1 MDAILNFFSS
11 LPGELYV
18 FLISMLPIVELRGAI
33 PIGASSLVG
42 LPFYSNYLI
51 AVVGNLLPVPFILFF
66 VSKFLNFLSR
76 FKFFRP
82 MVNWLRR
89 KADKHSAKVIKTD
102 TASAEE
108 AQDKTETKNSIETA
122 AVTESADANPVQGS
136 ANCIPAEETAA
147 EKIAAEKIAAE
158 AAPADSISE
167 QPATST
173 KKPKAKM
180 TLAMFFG
187 LMLFVAIPLPAT
199 GAWTGAL
206 IAALFNFPKK
216 RSLLA
221 ITLGVLVSG
230 VIMSLASYGVIGFL
244 NILT

>member
-51 AVVGNLLPVPFILFF
+51 AVAGNLLPVPFILFF

-102 TASAEE
+102 TASAEDV
-108 AQDKTETKNSIETA
+108 QDKTETKNSIETA
-122 AVTESADANPVQGS
+122 AVTESVDANSLQDS
-136 ANCIPAEETAA
+136 ANCITAEEAAA
-147 EKIAAEKIAAE
+147 EKIAAETV
-158 AAPADSISE
+158 PADSISE
-167 QPATST
+167 QPALAT